1 MIRCTRCGSGFSAFH
16 STDEISC
23 PRCRVRDG
31 VTSDFTTARSD
42 GAASVQ
48 AVSLTEM
55 TRRIERGRVH
65 LGVSAQ
71 TSA

>member
-1 MIRCTRCGSGFSAFH
+1 MIRCTRCGSGFSALH

-31 VTSDFTTARSD
+31 VTSDFTA
-42 GAASVQ
+42 AASNGSVPMEMT
-48 AVSLTEM
+48 SLSEM
-55 TRRIERGRVH
+55 TRRIERGRAH
-65 LGVSAQ
+65 LGVSAH